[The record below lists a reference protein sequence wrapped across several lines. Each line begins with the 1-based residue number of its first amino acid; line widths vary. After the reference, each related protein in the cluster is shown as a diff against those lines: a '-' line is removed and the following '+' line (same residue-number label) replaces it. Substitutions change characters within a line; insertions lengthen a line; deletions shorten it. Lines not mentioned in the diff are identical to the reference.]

1 MKWKNTNG
9 IRRIPVVLCMLCMLL
24 VPLTVSFT
32 VKADSDAKIIV
43 SSTAAERG
51 ETASV
56 TLDLEGNPGIWGLKL
71 KVNYD
76 HLALS
81 LQSVTEGNIF
91 EESDIVLPESLSREQ
106 FVFVAAS
113 NNLEDITAD
122 GTLVTLNFLVENGA
136 AAGAYPIELEVTQ
149 AINLAGE
156 DVKIGVEDGSVTVN
170 VSPVSSPEPDP
181 DSDPD
186 EPEVVETGDDRVA
199 TGTKTG
205 DSSNLFFWIT
215 LTVAAMAGICACYAA
230 HIQRG
235 RNGR

>member
-24 VPLTVSFT
+24 VPLTVN
-32 VKADSDAKIIV
+32 ADSDAKIIV
-43 SSTAAERG
+43 SSTVTERG

-76 HLALS
+76 HQALS

-91 EESDIVLPESLSREQ
+91 EERDVVLPESLSREQ

-113 NNLEDITAD
+113 DNLEDITTD
-122 GTLVTLNFLVENGA
+122 GTMVTLNFLVENGA

-170 VSPVSSPEPDP
+170 VLPVPTSEPTP

-186 EPEVVETGDDRVA
+186 EPEVVETVDDRVA
-199 TGTKTG
+199 SGAKTG
-205 DSSNLFFWIT
+205 DRSNLFFWIT
-215 LTVAAMAGICACYAA
+215 LTAAAMAGICACYAV
-230 HIQRG
+230 HIQSG
-235 RNGR
+235 RKGR

>member
-24 VPLTVSFT
+24 VSPAVSLTVN
-32 VKADSDAKIIV
+32 ADSDAKLTA

-51 ETASV
+51 ETV
-56 TLDLEGNPGIWGLKL
+56 PVILYLQGNPGIWGLKL

-76 HLALS
+76 HSALS

-91 EESDIVLPESLSREQ
+91 EESDVVLPGNLSREQ

-122 GTLVTLNFLVENGA
+122 GTMATLHFLVKDGA
-136 AAGAYPIELEVTQ
+136 EAGDYPIDIEMTQ

-156 DVKIGVEDGSVTVN
+156 DVKIGVEGGGVTVN
-170 VSPVSSPEPDP
+170 VSDG
-181 DSDPD
+181 SDPASD
-186 EPEVVETGDDRVA
+186 SHESELKETGANVMT
-199 TGTKTG
+199 TGAKTG
-205 DSSNLFFWIT
+205 DGSNPFLWT
-215 LTVAAMAGICACYAA
+215 ALTAAALAGAGACYMV
-230 HIQRG
+230 HIRRG
-235 RNGR
+235 SKGR